1 MRKDIKV
8 LATICFVLITTA
20 LVTALVSDGV
30 VFGRNI
36 LGFAFA
42 LVAAVV
48 AFIFAFFLMIISI
61 IFVFGIYILQ
71 DKGFW
76 PLTWASH
83 TFQTIVADYSLT
95 QAQVDTLLTIRIVLL
110 VVCVVVLITSS
121 VLFNQL
127 KTIKKN
133 NPTLDRRPAL
143 GFTIVSQVMSI
154 FETAVCLG
162 ALLILLLLKTN

>member
-8 LATICFVLITTA
+8 LATICFVLITA
-20 LVTALVSDGV
+20 SLVTALVSDGV

-71 DKGFW
+71 DKGF
-76 PLTWASH
+76 
-83 TFQTIVADYSLT
+83 
-95 QAQVDTLLTIRIVLL
+95 
-110 VVCVVVLITSS
+110 
-121 VLFNQL
+121 
-127 KTIKKN
+127 
-133 NPTLDRRPAL
+133 
-143 GFTIVSQVMSI
+143 
-154 FETAVCLG
+154 
-162 ALLILLLLKTN
+162 